1 MQTRSR
7 GTAALARP
15 SATDPANRPAAMV
28 DDKSG
33 WTKAEVKEIDN
44 HQGNHSWSYLPQ
56 NQKPRDRR
64 TVRLIWVYKTKR
76 DGTKKA
82 RLCVQGCT
90 QVPGVDYD
98 QTFCAAMRGTSLRL
112 LCALAARLNLK
123 MRRWDFV
130 AAYLQ
135 GELEEGEVVYCS
147 PPAGYETKKLTDGS
161 TRALCEGRRRRRGA
175 SLQSGEAR
183 VRHGAS
189 WPSLAA
195 LALPVAP
202 RLAL

>member
-1 MQTRSR
+1 M
-7 GTAALARP
+7 
-15 SATDPANRPAAMV
+15 
-28 DDKSG
+28 
-33 WTKAEVKEIDN
+33 
-44 HQGNHSWSYLPQ
+44 PQ
-56 NQKPRDRR
+56 SQKPRDRR

-147 PPAGYETKKLTDGS
+147 PPAGYETKKLADGS
-161 TRALCEGRRRRRGA
+161 TVLCAKGDGDGVARLCKVEKPVYGMAQAGRRWQRSLFPWLLDWRCDAKDAEGCARRPVPTDADKLEAA
-175 SLQSGEAR
+175 SAGVGPSD
-183 VRHGAS
+183 VRLYQTNAGFT
-189 WPSLAA
+189 
-195 LALPVAP
+195 
-202 RLAL
+202 RIFKT